1 MEVNYI
7 NYFNEFEREYEILKI
22 ASDDILTTSK
32 EIIRYIENKLN
43 EIYNWLN
50 NYVFLSI
57 QEEIYFFKELKPKL
71 VSKLIYYKAI
81 LKLETTLPQT
91 KKDKKKK
98 YEKLLTEI
106 NQYAV
111 KNRDIYEYYRS
122 RASRKDEDFFVR
134 RSYKDIIKNDCCLIN
149 CDSKIC
155 TSHDYKMA
163 NIIANDMFTSYLE
176 NKLDELNGKCKFNIT
191 QIDHKFNWTGTKVDM
206 TELVYGFQASGC
218 INNGNVDLKEL
229 AIFLGTIFNMEID
242 SNLYGNYSDIK
253 SRKVPK
259 TRFINTMSDKLI
271 EKMDN
276 EDSKK
281 KFQ

>member
-7 NYFNEFEREYEILKI
+7 NYFNELEREFEVLKN
-22 ASDDILTTSK
+22 ASNDILTTSK

-50 NYVFLSI
+50 TYVFLSI

-91 KKDKKKK
+91 KKDKKKQ

-106 NQYAV
+106 HHYAIS
-111 KNRDIYEYYRS
+111 NRELYEYYRS
-122 RASRKDEDFFVR
+122 RTSHKDEDFFMR
-134 RSYKDIIKNDCCLIN
+134 HSYKDIIKKDCCLIN

-163 NIIANDMFTSYLE
+163 NIIANDMLTNHLE
-176 NKLDELNGKCKFNIT
+176 NKLDELEGIVKGKNNSLEF
-191 QIDHKFNWTGTKVDM
+191 KFNWTGTKVDL
-206 TELVYGFQASGC
+206 TEMVYGFQAAGS
-218 INNGNVDLKEL
+218 INNGNFDLKEF
-229 AIFLGTIFNMEID
+229 AIFLGTMFNVEID

-271 EKMDN
+271 EKIDN

-281 KFQ
+281 KL